1 MINGSKPTDGG
12 NLLLSGDERD
22 KLIAKEPEA
31 AKWIRPYA
39 MSDEFINGINRY
51 CLWLVDCPPDV
62 LRQMPLVLERI
73 KAVRKMRA
81 ASTDSQTKKDAATPS
96 LFQKI
101 RQPDSQYLVVP
112 RVSSERR
119 HYVPIAFASKTLI
132 AGETL
137 QTIPNATLYHFGV
150 ITSTMHMDWMRTVCG
165 RLKSDFRYSNTL
177 VYNNFP
183 WPQNPT
189 PQQVKDIETKAQA
202 VLDAR
207 AQFPDSTLS
216 DLYDPLTM
224 PPVLL
229 KTHQALDKAVD
240 LAYRRQPFDTARQR
254 IEYLFGLYQQ
264 LTDPLIT
271 AMNKPVRKRK

>member
-1 MINGSKPTDGG
+1 
-12 NLLLSGDERD
+12 
-22 KLIAKEPEA
+22 
-31 AKWIRPYA
+31 
-39 MSDEFINGINRY
+39 
-51 CLWLVDCPPDV
+51 
-62 LRQMPLVLERI
+62 
-73 KAVRKMRA
+73 
-81 ASTDSQTKKDAATPS
+81 
-96 LFQKI
+96 
-101 RQPDSQYLVVP
+101 
-112 RVSSERR
+112 
-119 HYVPIAFASKTLI
+119 
-132 AGETL
+132 
-137 QTIPNATLYHFGV
+137 
-150 ITSTMHMDWMRTVCG
+150 MDWMRTVCG